1 MTHPFATGP
10 YTPGHPWYY
19 LLGGEVLPPKVI
31 RATMRISGYQ
41 GYRAEEIRAVA
52 AMAEPQ
58 RTRRLRQIREEV
70 LLTLRA
76 DISRYREVV
85 RELHIYRWET
95 AGQPVPSCSAPVH
108 TSVSLKH
115 NHIYNDFAH
124 LYLLDSI
131 PEQRDLLDFL

>member
-1 MTHPFATGP
+1 M
-10 YTPGHPWYY
+10 
-19 LLGGEVLPPKVI
+19 GGEVLSPKVI
-31 RATMRISGYQ
+31 RFEAKLNGYQ
-41 GYRAEEIRAVA
+41 GYRANEILAIA
-52 AMAEPQ
+52 ALAEPQ

-85 RELHIYRWET
+85 RELHRHRKET
-95 AGQPVPSCSAPVH
+95 EGRSVPSCSAPVH

-124 LYLLDSI
+124 LLLLDSI
-131 PEQRDLLDFL
+131 PEQIDLFHYED

>member
-1 MTHPFATGP
+1 MTHPFAIGP

-31 RATMRISGYQ
+31 RFEAKINGYQ
-41 GYRAEEIRAVA
+41 GYRANEIRAA
-52 AMAEPQ
+52 AALAEPQ

-70 LLTLRA
+70 LFTLRA

-85 RELHIYRWET
+85 CELHRYRKQT
-95 AGQPVPSCSAPVH
+95 SGLSVPSCSAPVH

-115 NHIYNDFAH
+115 NHIYNGFAH
-124 LYLLDSI
+124 LDLLDSI